1 MVANANLSYIGSHL
15 FLDVFLFFIYNI
27 TIIRRSPEMKGKG
40 KLVDLTDPEMDC
52 INQLLHT
59 RGAPPLQSKTVSVYD
74 KAIVHKQLV
83 YAQINTRVKKRNS
96 FTIKF
101 VAESN
106 VMYGLVS
113 KFMSCTA
120 LTEEKHN
127 IACVKVLNVRDQI
140 GPPHTFTGVTDES
153 LKILFEDFIT
163 YDESSEVT
171 YIFLDQIMVQ
181 CFNVSTPQWSLLTTP
196 VNVIESE

>member
-1 MVANANLSYIGSHL
+1 MHGLVVRGHIVI
-15 FLDVFLFFIYNI
+15 LDVVFHVYI
-27 TIIRRSPEMKGKG
+27 RSPEMKGKG
-40 KLVDLTDPEMDC
+40 KLVDLTDTEMDC
-52 INQLLHT
+52 LNQLLHT
-59 RGAPPLQSKTVSVYD
+59 RGAPPLQSKTVSVYNR
-74 KAIVHKQLV
+74 AIVHRQLV

-106 VMYGLVS
+106 MMYGLVS
-113 KFMSCTA
+113 KFMSVSCA
-120 LTEEKHN
+120 APSEEKHS

-153 LKILFEDFIT
+153 LKLLFEDFIT
-163 YDESSEVT
+163 YNESSEVT
-171 YIFLDQIMVQ
+171 YIFLDQIVVQ
-181 CFNVSTPQWSLLTTP
+181 CFNLSTPQWTLLTTP